1 MFQTVFEAVS
11 FESACIN
18 DETPKI
24 HFCDASII
32 AQQITNTCDVL
43 AQELEIVDDYRIEPY
58 AARTLIDHNNELDY
72 SLGF

>member
-1 MFQTVFEAVS
+1 MCVKHVGVQFNKGKNMFQTVFEAVS

-32 AQQITNTCDVL
+32 AKQITNTCNAL
-43 AQELEIVDDYRIEPY
+43 A
-58 AARTLIDHNNELDY
+58 
-72 SLGF
+72 